1 MRQFSFRPITSVQL
15 SYDITSSIA
24 KCNNDS
30 LGMKLAYLLN
40 FNEFA
45 IILMFPL
52 DMQII

>member
-1 MRQFSFRPITSVQL
+1 MTSVQL
-15 SYDITSSIA
+15 QYDITSSIA

-45 IILMFPL
+45 IIFNVS
-52 DMQII
+52 IGYANR